1 MSDMRNLE
9 ALLDGIR
16 EELSRIRL
24 VIEQDAYKKQMTLQ
38 KVNDENFNT
47 KLF

>member
-24 VIEQDAYKKQMTLQ
+24 VIEQDAYKKQMILQ
-38 KVNDENFNT
+38 KVNDENINT

>member
-1 MSDMRNLE
+1 MSDMKNLE

-16 EELSRIRL
+16 EELSRIRI

-38 KVNDENFNT
+38 KVNNENY
-47 KLF
+47 

>member
-1 MSDMRNLE
+1 MSDIRNIE
-9 ALLDGIR
+9 VLLDGIR
-16 EELSRIRL
+16 EELSRIRIVL
-24 VIEQDAYKKQMTLQ
+24 EQDAYKKTMTLQ

>member
-1 MSDMRNLE
+1 MSDMRNIE

-16 EELSRIRL
+16 EELSRIRI
-24 VIEQDAYKKQMTLQ
+24 VIEQDAYKKQMILQ
-38 KVNDENFNT
+38 KVNNEDNNT